1 NPYTEDKDGYPVAVK
16 EGALK
21 YAAPFELTAEM
32 LIKQGQVYAL
42 LIRAV
47 AVKGDAISEN
57 GAAAGYVV
65 YPNAPAFSPV
75 AGAVKEG
82 TEVTITCVPAVA
94 DIYYTTDGTT
104 PTMENSAKYTE
115 PIKVTEDMTIKAI
128 AVLGQ
133 YQASA
138 SAAYTIM
145 AEATPVELTFDPAS
159 GSEVEENTEVT
170 ITANQ
175 EVEIFYMM
183 FESEEAAKAA
193 EWDQE
198 KALSYSA
205 ELKPVLTAD
214 KNTLKVAYALEG
226 AEAVESEFFYATY
239 TVKPLPAIE
248 LTFNPAPGSEV
259 EEGTEVT
266 VTASRETEIFYN
278 VYASKE
284 AADADEAFMANAKEV
299 GEDGMPVITK
309 EATYLRCA
317 VTDKGEMV
325 YFDAAYTIKTANE
338 DLELVGVS
346 VYPNPSNGV
355 FNIELPVAATIEVFM
370 SNGMLYQRLKFNEGA
385 ATLNIE
391 RSGIY
396 FLRITGEG
404 RTTIKRVI
412 VR

>member
-1 NPYTEDKDGYPVAVK
+1 IPATIMYFSFDGTEPTSVAYDGQPEYEYDKWNVFKTGEGQNVTVFFQKDEEGYYLYVPEMLGYNSPADTIRLSGDAFTLKAMSVTTEK
-16 EGALK
+16 EEGEGGGI
-21 YAAPFELTAEM
+21 APWTAKVMPGGGDFAFMYGSDFATAEY
-32 LIKQGQVYAL
+32 KV
-42 LIRAV
+42 
-47 AVKGDAISEN
+47 VK
-57 GAAAGYVV
+57 
-65 YPNAPAFSPV
+65 
-75 AGAVKEG
+75 
-82 TEVTITCVPAVA
+82 PAV
-94 DIYYTTDGTT
+94 T
-104 PTMENSAKYTE
+104 
-115 PIKVTEDMTIKAI
+115 
-128 AVLGQ
+128 
-133 YQASA
+133 
-138 SAAYTIM
+138 
-145 AEATPVELTFDPAS
+145 LTFDPAS
-159 GSEVEENTEVT
+159 GSEVEENTAVT
-170 ITANQ
+170 ITATGA
-175 EVEIFYMM
+175 EVELFYMM

-239 TVKPLPAIE
+239 TVKTLPAID

-284 AADADEAFMANAKEV
+284 AADADEAFIANAKEV
-299 GEDGMPVITK
+299 SEDGMPVITK

-346 VYPNPSNGV
+346 VYPNPSNGQ

-370 SNGMLYQRLKFNEGA
+370 SNGMLYQRVKALAGN
-385 ATLNIE
+385 ATLNIN

-396 FLRITGEG
+396 VLRITGEG
-404 RTTIKRVI
+404 RTAVKRII